1 MDAAPLTRWRSE
13 HESSSDDELPSRT
26 TPREPVAECMAEET
40 VEPGECW
47 LLLLP
52 GSWSMT
58 GVACTACLLTI
69 ELSQASFFP
78 ARRCDAQDVLQAQL
92 L

>member
-1 MDAAPLTRWRSE
+1 
-13 HESSSDDELPSRT
+13 
-26 TPREPVAECMAEET
+26 
-40 VEPGECW
+40 
-47 LLLLP
+47 
-52 GSWSMT
+52 MT

-78 ARRCDAQDVLQAQL
+78 ARRCNVQDVLQAQL